1 MSLTEYI
8 VTLKRRQDLDAF
20 YKDME
25 QSGCSCVNVPER
37 EVECYARRA
46 ISRNTHYL
54 LSVDEAIALRD
65 DERVLAV
72 EAIEDIPVITSNASQ
87 TSYFNRGLDPDTNHT
102 EDWHN
107 TDKNWAL
114 YRNFIDSN
122 VANWGKSNP
131 PDPSDTPRVNDTISW
146 DLEGQDVDLVIL
158 DTLLDPN
165 HPEYAVNADGTGGSR
180 VQNIDWVSYNQLE
193 GPGAPV
199 FWKSFLH
206 DPRESHGALCG
217 STAAG
222 NTHGLARKAN
232 IYAINSTDRP
242 KYGKFVGTRTGNVL
256 TITSVAA
263 GSEPLAVG
271 QRVIGVYDSAIGTN
285 TTISS
290 FGTGT
295 GGIGTYNLSSTPSD
309 DALFEAEYFTCFST
323 TGQNYMWDY
332 VRAFHRYKPVNPTT
346 NRRNPTVANCSFG
359 LQYYMDYSLITSVQ
373 YRGTTYTSS
382 NHSWTPTDL
391 QNDFGLMPYGLGFFQ
406 NPSGIEYLG
415 DSTSIRADIDDA
427 IEDGILVVAA
437 SGNTGNKIDV
447 VGGNDYNNTF
457 NNSTYYHR
465 GLWGLTDAIVVGD
478 LDSKPIERKSD
489 GSSCGPRVDVY
500 VGGTDIIGTHAG
512 NDIRGQVVSWSRTN
526 NVVTFNL
533 GDEYYNLTNADYATT
548 LSNIFNVRIEMTT
561 TTSLNGVYPWGASF
575 TTPPATNPTGFTMT
589 IPGPDQALT
598 TEIGYFY
605 NADEEHS
612 RIYEAGIIDDRDQD
626 SYLYFA
632 SGTSFAA
639 PMVSGLAACWIGYF
653 GRLDRDEYKA
663 LLDENCALNK
673 MSTTAN
679 DNDYNDLKNLLGAPN
694 KIQQY
699 AQFRRTS
706 GFCYP
711 QNTHKARSTAT
722 QKGQTSYV
730 AFPRQRV
737 LRYGA

>member
-1 MSLTEYI
+1 MTFTEYV
-8 VTLKRRQDLDAF
+8 VTLKRKQDLDDF

-25 QSGCSCVNVPER
+25 QSGCSCANVPER
-37 EVECYARRA
+37 EVECCARRA

-54 LSVDEAIALRD
+54 LSVDEVEALRD

-72 EAIEDIPVITSNASQ
+72 EAIEDIPQITPCASQ
-87 TSYFNRGLDPDTNHT
+87 TSYFNRGFKSDTNHT
-102 EDWHN
+102 SDWHN
-107 TDKNWAL
+107 TDKNWSL

-122 VANWGKSNP
+122 VSNWGNSF
-131 PDPSDTPRVNDTISW
+131 DPNAIPRVNDTISW
-146 DLEGQDVDLVIL
+146 DLEGQDVDLVII
-158 DTLLDPN
+158 DDLLDPN

-180 VQNIDWVSYNQLE
+180 VQSIDWVSYDQLE
-193 GPGAPV
+193 GVGAPSY
-199 FWKSFLH
+199 WKSFLH
-206 DPRESHGALCG
+206 DSEQNHGALCG

-232 IYAINSTDRP
+232 IYAINVTDRP
-242 KYGKFVGTRTGNVL
+242 KYGKFIGTRTGNVL
-256 TITSVAA
+256 TINSVVA
-263 GSEPLAVG
+263 GSEPIAIN
-271 QRVIGVYDSAIGTN
+271 QRVIGVQDAFIGT
-285 TTISS
+285 TRTISS

-295 GGIGTYNLSSTPSD
+295 GGVGTYILSSTPSD
-309 DALFEAEYFTCFST
+309 DSLFEGEYFTCFGQ

-332 VRAFHRYKPVNPTT
+332 VRAFHRYKPVNPVT
-346 NRRNPTVANCSFG
+346 NRRNPTVANCSWG
-359 LQYYMDYSLITSVQ
+359 LENTIAYASLTSVQ

-382 NHSWTPTDL
+382 NHSWTPADL
-391 QNDFGLMPYGLGFFQ
+391 QNDFGIIPWGAFDAQ
-406 NPSGIEYLG
+406 YLG

-437 SGNTGNKIDV
+437 SGNTSNKIDV

-457 NNSTYYHR
+457 NNSTYYQR
-465 GLWGLTDAIVVGD
+465 GLWSYTDAILVGA
-478 LDSKPIERKSD
+478 LSSVPVEEKSD
-489 GSSCGPRVDVY
+489 FSSCGPRVDVFT
-500 VGGTDIIGTHAG
+500 GGENIIGADSG
-512 NDIRGQVVSWSRTN
+512 NIIRGQIVSWSRTN
-526 NVVTFNL
+526 NVVSFNL
-533 GDEYYNLTNADYATT
+533 GDEYYNLTKADYAKTN
-548 LSNIFNVRIEMTT
+548 SEVFSVRIEMST
-561 TTSLNGVYPWGASF
+561 TTSLNGIHSYGSSF
-575 TTPPATNPTGFTMT
+575 TTAPATNPTGFTMT
-589 IPGPDQALT
+589 IPGPDVSLT

-612 RIYEAGIIDDRDQD
+612 WLYEAGLVDDRDQD
-626 SYLYFA
+626 SYLYR
-632 SGTSFAA
+632 SLGTSFST
-639 PMVSGLAACWIGYF
+639 PMVAGLAACWIGYF

-673 MSTTAN
+673 MTTTAN

-722 QKGQTSYV
+722 QKGRTSYV

>member
-1 MSLTEYI
+1 MSLREYV
-8 VTLKRRQDLDAF
+8 VTLNKRQDLDAF
-20 YKDME
+20 YQDME
-25 QSGCSCVNVPER
+25 QSGCSCENIPER
-37 EVECYARRA
+37 EVECYSRRT

-54 LSVDEAIALRD
+54 LSDEEAEALRS
-65 DERVLAV
+65 DERVLGV
-72 EAIEDIPVITSNASQ
+72 EAIDDIPQLTPHASQ
-87 TSYFNRGLDPDTNHT
+87 TSYFNRGLGGGDANHT
-102 EDWHN
+102 FGWHN
-107 TDKNWAL
+107 TDKNWSL

-122 VANWGKSNP
+122 VTNWGYSGGVN
-131 PDPSDTPRVNDTISW
+131 DIPRVNATISW
-146 DLEGQDVDLVIL
+146 DLEGEDVDLVIL
-158 DTLLDPN
+158 DTLLDPD

-180 VQNIDWVSYNQLE
+180 VQNIDWTDYDQFE
-193 GPGAPV
+193 GGGAPA

-217 STAAG
+217 STAGG

-242 KYGKFVGTRTGNVL
+242 KYGKFTGTRTGNVL

-263 GSEPLAVG
+263 GSEPIAVG
-271 QRVIGVYDSAIGTN
+271 QRVIGVYDSALGT
-285 TTISS
+285 TRTIAS
-290 FGTGT
+290 FGTGS
-295 GGIGTYNLSSTPSD
+295 GGVGTYNLSSTPSD
-309 DALFEAEYFTCFST
+309 DALFEAEYFTCFSA

-332 VRAFHRYKPVNPTT
+332 VRAFHRFKPVNPTT

-359 LQYYMDYSLITSVQ
+359 FVQYVDYTAISSVE

-391 QNDFGLMPYGLGFFQ
+391 QNDFGLIPYGVGLFS
-406 NPSGIEYLG
+406 NPSGIEYLS
-415 DSTSIRADIDDA
+415 DSVSFRADIDDA

-437 SGNTGNKIDV
+437 SGNSGNKVDV
-447 VGGNDYNNTF
+447 VGGSDYNNTF
-457 NNSTYYHR
+457 NNSTHYMR
-465 GLWGLTDAIVVGD
+465 GMWSFTDAISVGD
-478 LDSKPIERKSD
+478 LDVKPVEQKANS
-489 GSSCGPRVDVY
+489 SSCGPRVDVFT
-500 VGGTDIIGTHAG
+500 GGTKIIGTHAG
-512 NDIRGQVVSWSRTN
+512 NSIRGQIVSWSRTN

-533 GDEYYNLTNADYATT
+533 GDEYFYLTEADYAVTGG
-548 LSNIFNVRIEMTT
+548 NIFNVRIVMSS
-561 TTSLNGVYPWGASF
+561 TTSLNGTYPYGSSF

-598 TEIGYFY
+598 TEVGHFY
-605 NADEEHS
+605 NADEEHDPL
-612 RIYEAGIIDDRDQD
+612 YEEGLIDDRDQD
-626 SYLYFA
+626 SYLYQA

-639 PMVSGLAACWIGYF
+639 PMVAGLATCWIGYF

-673 MSTTAN
+673 MSTTTN
-679 DNDYNDLKNLLGAPN
+679 DDDYDDNKNLLGAPN

-699 AQFRRTS
+699 AQFRATS

-737 LRYGA
+737 LRYGS